1 MPLKKASGNK
11 QTKVGFKFKFT
22 ELKKMTQLGLNFNFL
37 SLFSAS
43 AELQTAS
50 KREQVSFF
58 QLRVHFKTRLTWSRE
73 PAL

>member
-58 QLRVHFKTRLTWSRE
+58 QLRVHFETHLTWSRE
-73 PAL
+73 LTL